1 MASFSLTQRAGI
13 QPWEGMLR
21 GLPGMW
27 PLMEA
32 GGGASALAT
41 SPEGL
46 VTYSASSF
54 LFTNLL
60 RTKPGEGSLPLAEIQ
75 SFRLLFFSRKKQSTS
90 QLTVTESSD
99 ARVPGMLLG
108 L

>member
-32 GGGASALAT
+32 GGGASALAA

-60 RTKPGEGSLPLAEIQ
+60 RTKPGEAFYWLRYSH
-75 SFRLLFFSRKKQSTS
+75 SVYSSRKKQSTP
-90 QLTVTESSD
+90 QLTDTESSD
-99 ARVPGMLLG
+99 ARVPGMLWAL
-108 L
+108 